1 MRACPQKARNRPD
14 LTRFYPPFIVLGP
27 SGGGKVPPGGLNQ
40 SLPVSLNPQTSL
52 EPGELPDT
60 PIKTDLDVS
69 FPHQGH
75 IKQVHQTFT
84 YCSVLIHF
92 ELLWLGFLK
101 TYWQA
106 DRTTDIK
113 EPPKITFPK

>member
-1 MRACPQKARNRPD
+1 MNFYYEKEKQVVARLLKNVLLKEFKSMKAWPQKARNRPD

-75 IKQVHQTFT
+75 IKQVH
-84 YCSVLIHF
+84 
-92 ELLWLGFLK
+92 
-101 TYWQA
+101 
-106 DRTTDIK
+106 
-113 EPPKITFPK
+113 